1 MLREIER
8 IHLHNC
14 YNISDYASME
24 YNISDIT
31 CKHDEEIQVVRCFYT
46 SIFLWGCGNFFTLI
60 GNSIVFC
67 VCGFEFS
74 VKFCATDGGYFFL
87 GVVLYLF
94 AGLRNRRSSGP
105 PGVAVH
111 PKPWSTEVIF
121 EIGARLYIG
130 VGGVTCFRKGF

>member
-1 MLREIER
+1 MVP
-8 IHLHNC
+8 N
-14 YNISDYASME
+14 
-24 YNISDIT
+24 T
-31 CKHDEEIQVVRCFYT
+31 CQMSIVVRCFYT

-130 VGGVTCFRKGF
+130 VGGVTCFRCVKMHAVKLRAYQVTSHVNTVN

>member
-1 MLREIER
+1 VLVTYFCSC
-8 IHLHNC
+8 HVTN
-14 YNISDYASME
+14 
-24 YNISDIT
+24 DIILYKT
-31 CKHDEEIQVVRCFYT
+31 ILIVVVRWLYT

-60 GNSIVFC
+60 GNSVVFC

-74 VKFCATDGGYFFL
+74 VRFCATDGGYFFL

-105 PGVAVH
+105 PEVAVH

-130 VGGVTCFRKGF
+130 VGVVTCFRGVKNACC